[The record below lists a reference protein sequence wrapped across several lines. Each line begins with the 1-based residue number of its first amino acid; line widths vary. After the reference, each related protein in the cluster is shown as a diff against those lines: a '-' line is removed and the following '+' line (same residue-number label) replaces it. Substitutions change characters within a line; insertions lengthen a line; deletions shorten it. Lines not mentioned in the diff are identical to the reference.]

1 MDDLIDKANEQAQR
15 HRDAAIA
22 AARLKQQ
29 ALIASDATDCEDC
42 EKPIGEKR
50 KQYMPSATRCIPCQN
65 EHEAWERRR

>member
-29 ALIASDATDCEDC
+29 SLTPSDATDCEDC
-42 EKPIGEKR
+42 DKPIGDKR
-50 KQYMPSATRCIPCQN
+50 KQVMPSATRCIACQN
-65 EHEAWERRR
+65 EHEAQERRR